1 MAKLKFSLVTFL
13 FRWSLIFGIWFILI
27 FGGTVIWAFLNLPET
42 ESIQITR
49 QPSITFLD
57 RQGRILASFG
67 DIYGQSIRYE
77 QLPENLINAVIV
89 TEDRRFFSHVG
100 IDLKGISRALVVNIK
115 AGKIVQ
121 GGSTITQQLAK
132 NLFLTPERSFTRKLH
147 EAILSLWLEFRF
159 TKKQILSIYL
169 NRVYLGSGTYGVQ
182 AASEK
187 YFNKKVEE
195 LNLYECALIASLLKA
210 PSKYNP
216 ISNRELSITRTK
228 KVLRNMINYKLVE
241 IDEVEKFKRI
251 TSSYKNIIEP
261 PKSSRYF
268 VDWLLPRVRSY
279 LGEIK
284 EDLIV
289 RTTLDIE
296 LQRKAEESIS
306 KISKNFVSANQ
317 SAIVVLDLNGGVL
330 AMVGGRDYGDTQF
343 NRVTQAQ
350 RQPGSAFKL
359 FVYLEALEKG
369 FEPEDLVEDSR
380 IEINDWSPE
389 NYKKEFLG
397 DISISDAFSKS
408 INTVAVKISEEVGRE
423 NVIKKA
429 KSLGISSKIINT
441 PSVALGTSEVNLL
454 ELTGAYNVIANGGK
468 GVWTHGIRL
477 IENKDGETLYLRKGF
492 GPGRILKTETVKK
505 MIFMLKNTI
514 NEGTGRNAKINRP
527 SAGKTG
533 TSQSLRDAW
542 FVGFSSEM
550 VAGVWF
556 GNDNDS
562 PMMKITGGT
571 APAILWGDFME
582 KAHENIPIKNL
593 GFNLLR
599 DEKSKNPLI
608 KNQNERNKKSSKPE
622 SLFEKILENMFKR

>member
-1 MAKLKFSLVTFL
+1 MVLL
-13 FRWSLIFGIWFILI
+13 FRWILIVGIWSTLIL
-27 FGGTVIWAFLNLPET
+27 GSTVIWAFLNLPET

-57 RQGRILASFG
+57 REGRILASYG

-77 QLPENLINAVIV
+77 QLPKNLINAVIT

-100 IDLKGISRALVVNIK
+100 IDLRGIVRALIVNLK
-115 AGKIVQ
+115 AGKVVQ

-132 NLFLTPERSFTRKLH
+132 NLFLSPERSLTRKLH
-147 EAILSLWLEFRF
+147 EAIFSLWLEFRF
-159 TKKQILSIYL
+159 SKEQILSIYL

-187 YFNKKVEE
+187 YFNKRVEE

-216 ISNRELSITRTK
+216 ISNPKLSDVRTK
-228 KVLRNMINYKLVE
+228 KVLDGMVTNNQIDISSIEEYKNL
-241 IDEVEKFKRI
+241 
-251 TSSYKNIIEP
+251 SGSYKDIAEP
-261 PKSSRYF
+261 PKSTRYF

-296 LQRKAEESIS
+296 LQRKAEVSLS
-306 KISKNFVSANQ
+306 KISQKYDSANQ
-317 SAIVVLDLNGGVL
+317 SAIVALDLDGGVL
-330 AMVGGRDYGDTQF
+330 AMVGGRDYGDSQF

-359 FVYLEALEKG
+359 FVYLTALQNG
-369 FEPEDLVEDSR
+369 FKPFDQIEDSR
-380 IEINDWSPE
+380 ISIDDWSPE

-397 DISISDAFSKS
+397 NMTITNAFAKS
-408 INTVAVKISEEVGRE
+408 INTVAVKVSESVGRE
-423 NVIKKA
+423 KVIKTA
-429 KSLGISSKIINT
+429 KSLGIKSQLMNS

-454 ELTGAYNVIANGGK
+454 ELTGAYNIIANGGN
-468 GVWTHGIRL
+468 GIFTHGVRL
-477 IENKDGETLYLRKGF
+477 IENIDGKLLYFRKGV
-492 GPGRILKTETVKK
+492 GPGRILNQNVNRDMTQ
-505 MIFMLKNTI
+505 MLKQTI
-514 NEGTGRNAKINRP
+514 LTGTGKNARINRP

-542 FVGFSSEM
+542 FIGFSSDM

-562 PMMKITGGT
+562 PMSNITGGN
-571 APAILWGDFME
+571 APAILWSDFMK
-582 KAHENIPIKNL
+582 KAHKGRPVRKLKSNV
-593 GFNLLR
+593 FNQTKDMETKKRKL
-599 DEKSKNPLI
+599 EK
-608 KNQNERNKKSSKPE
+608 KKTNT
-622 SLFEKILENMFKR
+622 LFEKIIENMFPN

>member
-1 MAKLKFSLVTFL
+1 MVLL
-13 FRWSLIFGIWFILI
+13 FRWILIVGIWSTLIL
-27 FGGTVIWAFLNLPET
+27 GSTVIWAFLNLPET

-57 RQGRILASFG
+57 REGRILASYG

-77 QLPENLINAVIV
+77 QLPKNLINAVIT

-100 IDLKGISRALVVNIK
+100 IDLRGIVRALIVNLK
-115 AGKIVQ
+115 AGKVVQ

-132 NLFLTPERSFTRKLH
+132 NLFLSPERSLTRKLH

-159 TKKQILSIYL
+159 SKEQILSIYL

-187 YFNKKVEE
+187 YFNKRVEE

-216 ISNRELSITRTK
+216 ISNPKLSDVRTK
-228 KVLRNMINYKLVE
+228 KVLDGMVTNNQIDISSIEEYKNL
-241 IDEVEKFKRI
+241 
-251 TSSYKNIIEP
+251 SGSYKDIAEP
-261 PKSSRYF
+261 PKSTRYF

-296 LQRKAEESIS
+296 LQRKAEVSLS
-306 KISKNFVSANQ
+306 KISQKYDSANQ
-317 SAIVVLDLNGGVL
+317 SAIVALDLDGGVL
-330 AMVGGRDYGDTQF
+330 AMVGGRDYGDSQF

-359 FVYLEALEKG
+359 FVYLTALQNG
-369 FEPEDLVEDSR
+369 FKPFDQIEDSR
-380 IEINDWSPE
+380 ISIDDWSPE

-397 DISISDAFSKS
+397 NMTITNAFAKS
-408 INTVAVKISEEVGRE
+408 INTVAVKVSESVGRE
-423 NVIKKA
+423 KVIKTA
-429 KSLGISSKIINT
+429 KSLGIKSQLMNS

-454 ELTGAYNVIANGGK
+454 ELTGAYNIIANGGN
-468 GVWTHGIRL
+468 GIFTHGVRL
-477 IENKDGETLYLRKGF
+477 IENIDGKLLYFRKGV
-492 GPGRILKTETVKK
+492 GPGRILNQNVNRDMTQ
-505 MIFMLKNTI
+505 MLKQTI
-514 NEGTGRNAKINRP
+514 LTGTGKNARINRP

-542 FVGFSSEM
+542 FIGFSSDM

-562 PMMKITGGT
+562 PMSNITGGN
-571 APAILWGDFME
+571 APAILWSDFMK
-582 KAHENIPIKNL
+582 KAHKGRPIRKLKSNV
-593 GFNLLR
+593 FNQTKDMETKKRKL
-599 DEKSKNPLI
+599 EK
-608 KNQNERNKKSSKPE
+608 KKTNT
-622 SLFEKILENMFKR
+622 LFEKIIENMFPN